1 MGLKNEWLKFINK
14 MMWILV
20 WDSPKRKNLRKNLPL
35 IEGKNNKI
43 IFFSEDDSAR
53 KAKKSCAGLC
63 IRIKGSNNTV
73 KIARNTD
80 FYNSHITIHANN
92 ATVIIGENS
101 VCKDLDI
108 NICCG
113 NGQKIILGK
122 NIRAFGVNIYLNEK
136 NAALIV
142 KDDCLFSN
150 SISIWPTD
158 GHAIFDKDT
167 KQRINNIQRPLEIG
181 EHCWIGEGVKLTK
194 NAKLPPNT
202 IVGIGAVVTKEFN
215 EEYTIIAGNPAKVI
229 KKNVIWHPN
238 LEHKF

>member
-1 MGLKNEWLKFINK
+1 M
-14 MMWILV
+14 
-20 WDSPKRKNLRKNLPL
+20 
-35 IEGKNNKI
+35 
-43 IFFSEDDSAR
+43 
-53 KAKKSCAGLC
+53 
-63 IRIKGSNNTV
+63 
-73 KIARNTD
+73 
-80 FYNSHITIHANN
+80 
-92 ATVIIGENS
+92 
-101 VCKDLDI
+101 
-108 NICCG
+108 
-113 NGQKIILGK
+113 
-122 NIRAFGVNIYLNEK
+122 NEK